1 MPELPENFMF
11 SERLEKL
18 HASMDSSRVVSVCA
32 PAGYGKTTL
41 ATSYFHRRDCPP
53 SRICWYRLD
62 PEDRN
67 LPAFIAHFAESV
79 FPSDDSRF
87 FESRRMLKEYADLE
101 SQPQQAIAMICQEM
115 WSHHSPSSHART
127 YIVLDDFQNVIQ
139 TPEICDMTRFM
150 MDNLPPSC
158 TIFVL
163 NRTDFRIY
171 TEKQKLEQKVLEI
184 GAEDLAFSPSEVKDF
199 MFHMDKSLAQQ
210 ELSVFIQEKT
220 EGWIAGIIILYQALK
235 SKGPNIPAHELAKL
249 VHEEALF
256 RYLSLEVF
264 ESVEYS
270 TQDALIRLALLQ
282 DFIESE
288 AEQIFEITDIQAL
301 IAQSMGFGLFTQRI
315 HGDPVVYRFHSLF
328 REFLLHILKNRCSG
342 ELIAQLHLKAAT
354 YYIGQEAYIRA
365 AEHLAKCGNVS
376 AAIDIVIKAGY
387 NKILV
392 GETAQLKI
400 WLDLLPEDLVR
411 DNPVLL
417 MYKAQLMPNSRQSE
431 MVEPLKKILHMSLLD
446 KKLDTYY
453 QAASVLIYILMCSN
467 DMKGLREIA
476 TGLPWQLENTSQ
488 ELKNTLL
495 ILDMVRS
502 IGEEQFGQGETQSET
517 LLYDHLPED
526 SKWLYLILACI
537 IYHCLGKLDRAE
549 HCMQT
554 ALLLDNFKNIEPARG
569 FVLLFLA
576 TTWSLKNE
584 KERLTSALS
593 EITAIGEKYDYD
605 YLSANGRRLAAFE
618 RYLSFDMEGS
628 VEMLDYAIFHYRR
641 MNNNAMV
648 ASTMLLKRLWSIRP
662 ANTGN
667 LEEARLEMAMLRK
680 AKPGLMVNE
689 TALSILGAIARESG
703 DFPRAERCLLSA
715 MRLAKV
721 KKGSQVLC
729 GACFHLAKLYYVKG
743 NEDKGHYYLQQAME
757 LASENRYFMFWD
769 IHIPTLTEMSL
780 RSMRYG
786 YCVGFAEELLSKFYD
801 SGTITYLAKIVKTM
815 DESRI
820 TAFVEDFVFRY
831 QPSQGEQLYV
841 VKAALFGT
849 PEVFVNGI
857 KIPDTEWKTKKVK
870 GILEYLILNNGK
882 TVSKDTL
889 LNIFWPDSDSKSA
902 MVSLRT
908 ALYQL
913 RKTLSKYQVPVSGN
927 NAFIH
932 ETLGGLQIRN
942 SEILELDIA
951 EFLRL
956 QQELAALSEKTG
968 SDSDAILELLE
979 QMVSIY
985 RGDLMEYSDYGDLVF
1000 LERERCKMIFEDI
1013 CLKLGFI
1020 YEKRGKLSQAES
1032 IFRHALVLEPYSEKI
1047 CLELLQLLMGQG
1059 RRSKAVSLY
1068 YRFKKRFEQD
1078 LDINIDSRLTEAV
1091 RNPGLH
1097 K

>member
-1 MPELPENFMF
+1 M
-11 SERLEKL
+11 
-18 HASMDSSRVVSVCA
+18 
-32 PAGYGKTTL
+32 
-41 ATSYFHRRDCPP
+41 
-53 SRICWYRLD
+53 
-62 PEDRN
+62 
-67 LPAFIAHFAESV
+67 
-79 FPSDDSRF
+79 
-87 FESRRMLKEYADLE
+87 
-101 SQPQQAIAMICQEM
+101 
-115 WSHHSPSSHART
+115 
-127 YIVLDDFQNVIQ
+127 
-139 TPEICDMTRFM
+139 
-150 MDNLPPSC
+150 
-158 TIFVL
+158 
-163 NRTDFRIY
+163 
-171 TEKQKLEQKVLEI
+171 
-184 GAEDLAFSPSEVKDF
+184 
-199 MFHMDKSLAQQ
+199 
-210 ELSVFIQEKT
+210 
-220 EGWIAGIIILYQALK
+220 
-235 SKGPNIPAHELAKL
+235 
-249 VHEEALF
+249 
-256 RYLSLEVF
+256 
-264 ESVEYS
+264 
-270 TQDALIRLALLQ
+270 
-282 DFIESE
+282 
-288 AEQIFEITDIQAL
+288 
-301 IAQSMGFGLFTQRI
+301 
-315 HGDPVVYRFHSLF
+315 
-328 REFLLHILKNRCSG
+328 
-342 ELIAQLHLKAAT
+342 
-354 YYIGQEAYIRA
+354 
-365 AEHLAKCGNVS
+365 
-376 AAIDIVIKAGY
+376 
-387 NKILV
+387 
-392 GETAQLKI
+392 
-400 WLDLLPEDLVR
+400 
-411 DNPVLL
+411 
-417 MYKAQLMPNSRQSE
+417 
-431 MVEPLKKILHMSLLD
+431 
-446 KKLDTYY
+446 
-453 QAASVLIYILMCSN
+453 IYILMCSN

-743 NEDKGHYYLQQAME
+743 NEEKGHYYLQQAME

-1059 RRSKAVSLY
+1059 RRSNAVSLY